1 MEDIKSQIIKAGYKR
16 KLSFKNGFQ
25 KREKWIYKKY

>member
-25 KREKWIYKKY
+25 KKRKVDI